1 MSESNE
7 GRDSETSKRVE
18 LQESFNCGGE
28 ERRSCKQESGELAGD
43 LQTGSSGNLP
53 VYRCWGS
60 PRVRGVNTN
69 TVIWITSQLTVR
81 LGAE

>member
-1 MSESNE
+1 MNSKLSRSMSESNE

-43 LQTGSSGNLP
+43 LCTQVTAAGSRGQVTHTPYSRDAKRLI
-53 VYRCWGS
+53 S
-60 PRVRGVNTN
+60 KFRV
-69 TVIWITSQLTVR
+69 
-81 LGAE
+81 A